1 MASENTHTA
10 PTLRLRPRE
19 MTYKHIFV
27 RRLAV
32 IVGLGLVLAA
42 IVPSSQ
48 HRFVSI
54 TAACII
60 TMVVG
65 IGCYVL
71 LYLFLTRA
79 RIDIT
84 PSSIVRTSLWGK
96 QHKYLASRIETS
108 IYLPKLIEAK
118 VFTGPALYLLDINGK
133 RILKL
138 QQDKW
143 MSASVQDLATR
154 VPAAKYETI
163 REGVNTYGQLHER
176 YRHYPGLAKYFEIR
190 PVYGQVLIGLSIA
203 VFSIVLA
210 YGI

>member
-1 MASENTHTA
+1 MASESNNTAH
-10 PTLRLRPRE
+10 TLRLRPRE
-19 MTYKHIFV
+19 MTYKHLFV
-27 RRLAV
+27 RRLAL
-32 IVGLGLVLAA
+32 IVGLGLVLAT
-42 IVPSSQ
+42 IVPNSQ

-54 TAACII
+54 TTACII
-60 TMVVG
+60 TILVG

-84 PSSIVRTSLWGK
+84 SDSVVHTDLWGK

-108 IYLPKLIEAK
+108 IYIPKLIETK
-118 VFTGPALYLLDINGK
+118 NIVGPTLYLLDINGK
-133 RILKL
+133 RILKI
-138 QQDKW
+138 QQNKW
-143 MSASVQDLATR
+143 ISAQVHELSTR

-163 REGVNTYGQLHER
+163 QKNSETYSDLHEHH
-176 YRHYPGLAKYFEIR
+176 RHYPGLAKYFEIH